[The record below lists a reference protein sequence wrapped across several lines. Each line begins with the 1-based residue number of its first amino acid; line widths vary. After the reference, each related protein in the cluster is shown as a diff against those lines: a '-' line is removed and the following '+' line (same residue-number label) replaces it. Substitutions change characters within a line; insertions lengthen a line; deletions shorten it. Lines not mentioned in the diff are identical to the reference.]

1 MAVVDD
7 GVDGKHPDLSANYVL
22 LSVSLFC
29 FFSYAF
35 LSLFKTKTAPLQKL
49 KFVFHFF
56 SKTTRLLLS

>member
-22 LSVSLFC
+22 LSVSLF

-35 LSLFKTKTAPLQKL
+35 LSLFKTKTAPLKKL
-49 KFVFHFF
+49 KFVVHFF

>member
-22 LSVSLFC
+22 LSVSLFF

-35 LSLFKTKTAPLQKL
+35 LSLFKTKTAPLKL
-49 KFVFHFF
+49 KFVVHFF